1 MPDDIMLRASARVTL
16 TDPAGMLDRLC
27 DHFADHGTVT
37 REAGSAWLEGTFGA
51 VGLTLEAD
59 ALAIAA
65 TSPNESYLF
74 VVKSSI
80 AEHLVEFA
88 DGETIAL
95 DWQGDAVDETRIP
108 YFREVVVRGARDITP
123 AMRRVTVA
131 CDDPGHF
138 TSGGLHVRVLIP
150 PRGRE
155 PVWPSVGSDSRVIW
169 PTGEDA
175 LAKRTYTIRAID
187 QDRGELEIDVVL
199 HHESP
204 GSVWAREARP
214 GDRVGLLGPGGGDV
228 IPADWYLLCG
238 DETALPA
245 IARIAEE
252 LPSSARASIVIE
264 VADASE
270 RQEIASDAAIEVTW
284 LHRDGA
290 PAGSTDLLPQ
300 AVRSIALPDQ
310 GRPFVFAGCE
320 QAAARAIRKHLRAEK
335 QLPKDRHLVAAY
347 WRRGHADVHDHGE

>member
-1 MPDDIMLRASARVTL
+1 MAEETSLHASARVAL
-16 TDPAGMLDRLC
+16 LNPASMLDRLC
-27 DHFADHGTVT
+27 DHFVDHGTVT
-37 REAGSAWLEGTFGA
+37 REAGNARLEGVFGT
-51 VGLTLEAD
+51 VQLTLEAG
-59 ALAIAA
+59 ALDIAVF
-65 TSPNESYLF
+65 SPNESYLF
-74 VVKSSI
+74 VVRSSV

-95 DWQGDAVDETRIP
+95 HWQGDAVGETRIP
-108 YFREVVVRGARDITP
+108 YFREVVVRSARDITR

-138 TSGGLHVRVLIP
+138 SSGGLHVRVLIP

-155 PVWPSVGSDSRVIW
+155 PIWPSVGPDSRVIW
-169 PTGEDA
+169 PDGENA
-175 LAKRTYTIRAID
+175 LAKRTYTIRSID
-187 QDRGELEIDVVL
+187 GERGELDIDVVL
-199 HHESP
+199 HDESP
-204 GSVWAREARP
+204 GSVWAREAKA

-264 VADASE
+264 IADASE
-270 RQEIASDAAIEVTW
+270 RQEIASDASIDVTW

-290 PAGSTDLLPQ
+290 PAGSTELLPQ
-300 AVRSIALPDQ
+300 AVRSIAWPEQ
-310 GRPFVFAGCE
+310 GQPFVFAGCE

-347 WRRGHADVHDHGE
+347 WRRGQADVHDHGE

>member
-1 MPDDIMLRASARVTL
+1 MPDDITLHASTRVAL

-27 DHFADHGTVT
+27 DHFVDHGTVT
-37 REAGSAWLEGTFGA
+37 REVGNARLDGTFGA
-51 VGLTLEAD
+51 VQLTLEAN
-59 ALAIAA
+59 ALAIAV
-65 TSPNESYLF
+65 TSPSESYLF

-88 DGETIAL
+88 DGESIAL
-95 DWQGDAVDETRIP
+95 HWQGDAVGETRIP

-155 PVWPSVGSDSRVIW
+155 PVWPSVGPDSRVIW
-169 PTGEDA
+169 PDGEDA

-187 QDRGELEIDVVL
+187 HARGELDIDVVL
-199 HHESP
+199 HDDSP
-204 GSVWAREARP
+204 GSLWAREAKA

-228 IPADWYLLCG
+228 ISADWYLLCG

-245 IARIAEE
+245 IARIAES

-264 VADASE
+264 VADAAE
-270 RQEIASDAAIEVTW
+270 RQEIASDASIQVTW

-300 AVRSIALPDQ
+300 AVRSIALPEQ
-310 GRPFVFAGCE
+310 GSPFVFAGCE
-320 QAAARAIRKHLRAEK
+320 QAAARAIRKHLRGER

>member
-1 MPDDIMLRASARVTL
+1 MPDDIILHASARIAL

-27 DHFADHGTVT
+27 GHFVDHGTVT
-37 REAGSAWLEGTFGA
+37 REAGNARLEGTFGT
-51 VGLTLEAD
+51 VGLTVAAD
-59 ALAIAA
+59 ALAIAVTA
-65 TSPNESYLF
+65 PSESCLF

-88 DGETIAL
+88 DGESIAL
-95 DWQGDAVDETRIP
+95 DWQGDAVGEARIP
-108 YFREVVVRGARDITP
+108 YFREVVVRSARDITP

-155 PVWPSVGSDSRVIW
+155 PVWPSVGTDSRVIW
-169 PTGEDA
+169 PAGEDV
-175 LAKRTYTIRAID
+175 LATRTYTIRAID
-187 QDRGELEIDVVL
+187 HARGELDIDVVL
-199 HHESP
+199 HDDSP
-204 GSVWAREARP
+204 GSVWAREAKP
-214 GDRVGLLGPGGGDV
+214 GDRVGLLGPGGGDIV
-228 IPADWYLLCG
+228 PADWYLLCG

-252 LPSSARASIVIE
+252 LPSSAQASIVIE
-264 VADASE
+264 VANASE
-270 RQEIASDAAIEVTW
+270 RQEIVSDAAIEVTW

-290 PAGSTDLLPQ
+290 PAGSTDLLQQ
-300 AVRSIALPDQ
+300 AVRNIALPDQ
-310 GRPFVFAGCE
+310 GSPFVFAGCE
-320 QAAARAIRKHLRAEK
+320 QAAARAIRKYLRAEK
-335 QLPKDRHLVAAY
+335 QLPRDCHLVAAY